1 MKYLVI
7 LNPTSQ
13 HGKALELKDSLA
25 STLKGLELDFTLHV
39 SSSPS
44 DVIETVKK
52 NLDNYTN
59 FISFGGDG
67 TLHSMA
73 NILVNNTDKNLGV
86 IPMGSGNDIAR
97 NLNIPLEME
106 AACRVIKNCNLRK
119 IDMGLINGKYY
130 YLAISGAGFDSVVND
145 LANNTKF
152 PIKGPAKY
160 TYAVY
165 KTLLTYRSKKFH
177 IKYDGTQRTVDAMFI
192 VVGNM
197 TSYGGGMKIIPDAD
211 PEDGILD
218 VCIIKRMSKLHFIKI
233 FPSVFKGERVNDSCV
248 EILRAENV
256 EIDSDYN
263 FSVFAEGE
271 YMCKLPAKFE
281 IAKKSLNFIV
291 GAK

>member
-1 MKYLVI
+1 MKYLII
-7 LNPTSQ
+7 LNPSSQ
-13 HGKALELKDSLA
+13 HGKALGLKDILD
-25 STLKGLELDFTLHV
+25 STLKGLGLDFTLHV
-39 SSSPS
+39 SSSLA
-44 DVIETVKK
+44 DIVETVKK

-67 TLHSMA
+67 TIHCIA
-73 NILVNNTDKNLGV
+73 NILVNTDKNIGC

-106 AACRVIKNCNLRK
+106 AACQVLKNCNIRK

-130 YLAISGAGFDSVVND
+130 YLAVSGAGFDSVVND

-165 KTLLTYRSKKFH
+165 KTLITYRSKKFH
-177 IKYDGTQRTVDAMFI
+177 IKYDGTQRTVDAMFL

-197 TSYGGGMKIIPDAD
+197 ASYGGGMKITPNAD
-211 PEDGILD
+211 PEDGIFD

-233 FPSVFKGERVNDSCV
+233 FPSVFKGEHITDEFV
-248 EILRAENV
+248 ESFRAKNV
-256 EIDSDYN
+256 EIDSDYK
-263 FSVFAEGE
+263 FSVFADGE

-281 IAKKSLNFIV
+281 VAKKSLNFIV

>member
-1 MKYLVI
+1 MNYLII

-13 HGKALELKDSLA
+13 HGKALELKDSLV
-25 STLKGLELDFTLHV
+25 STLNNLDLDFTLHV
-39 SSSPS
+39 SSSAA

-67 TLHSMA
+67 TIHSLA
-73 NILVNNTDKNLGV
+73 NILVNTDKNLGC

-106 AACRVIKNCNLRK
+106 AACRVIKDCHVKK
-119 IDMGLINGKYY
+119 IDLGLINGKYY
-130 YLAISGAGFDSVVND
+130 YLAVSGAGFDSVVND

-165 KTLLTYRSKKFH
+165 KTLITYRSKKFH
-177 IKYDGTQRTVDAMFI
+177 IKYDGTERTVDAMFM

-197 TSYGGGMKIIPDAD
+197 ASYGGGMKITPNAD
-211 PEDGILD
+211 PADGILD

-233 FPSVFKGERVNDSCV
+233 FPSVFKGEHIADSCV

-256 EIDSDYN
+256 EITSEYN
-263 FSVFAEGE
+263 FSVFADGE
-271 YMCKLPAKFE
+271 YICKLPAKFE
-281 IAKKSLNFIV
+281 VAKRSLNFIV
-291 GAK
+291 GAQ

>member
-1 MKYLVI
+1 MKYLII

-13 HGKALELKDSLA
+13 HGKALELKDSFV
-25 STLKGLELDFTLHV
+25 STLSSLGLDFTLHI
-39 SSSPS
+39 SSSPA

-67 TLHSMA
+67 TIHSMA
-73 NILVNNTDKNLGV
+73 NILVNTNKNLGC

-106 AACRVIKNCNLRK
+106 AACQVIKDCHVKK

-130 YLAISGAGFDSVVND
+130 YLAVSGAGFDSVVND
-145 LANNTKF
+145 LANNTRF

-165 KTLLTYRSKKFH
+165 KTLITYRSKKFH
-177 IKYDGTQRTVDAMFI
+177 IKYDGTQRTVDAMFL

-197 TSYGGGMKIIPDAD
+197 ASYGGGMKITPNAD

-218 VCIIKRMSKLHFIKI
+218 VCIIKRMSKPHFIKL
-233 FPSVFKGERVNDSCV
+233 FPSVFKGEHITDEFV
-248 EILRAENV
+248 EYFRAENI

-263 FSVFAEGE
+263 FSVFADGE
-271 YMCKLPAKFE
+271 YICKLPAKFE
-281 IAKKSLNFIV
+281 VAKKSLNFIV
-291 GAK
+291 GT

>member
-1 MKYLVI
+1 MKYLII

-13 HGKALELKDSLA
+13 RGRALELKDSLV
-25 STLKGLELDFTLHV
+25 STLKGLGLDFTLHV
-39 SSSPS
+39 SSSIA
-44 DVIETVKK
+44 DIVETVKK
-52 NLDNYTN
+52 NLDNYEN

-67 TLHSMA
+67 TIHCMA
-73 NILVNNTDKNLGV
+73 NILVNTDKNIGC

-97 NLNIPLEME
+97 NLNVPLEME
-106 AACRVIKNCNLRK
+106 DACRVLKNCHVKK

-130 YLAISGAGFDSVVND
+130 YLAVSGAGFDSVVND

-152 PIKGPAKY
+152 PINGPAKY

-177 IKYDGTQRTVDAMFI
+177 IKYDGTQRTVDAMFL

-197 TSYGGGMKIIPDAD
+197 TSYGGGMKITPNAD

-233 FPSVFKGERVNDSCV
+233 FPSVFKGEHITDKFV
-248 EILRAENV
+248 ENFKAENV
-256 EIDSDYN
+256 EIDSEYK
-263 FSVFAEGE
+263 FSVFADGE

-281 IAKKSLNFIV
+281 VAKKSLNFIV
-291 GAK
+291 GA

>member
-1 MKYLVI
+1 MKYLII

-13 HGKALELKDSLA
+13 HGKAFELKGSLE
-25 STLKGLELDFTLHV
+25 STLKNLELDFTFHV
-39 SSSPS
+39 SSSAA
-44 DVIETVKK
+44 DVVETVKK
-52 NLDNYTN
+52 NIDKYTN

-67 TLHSMA
+67 TIHSIA
-73 NILVNNTDKNLGV
+73 NILVNTDKNIGC

-106 AACRVIKNCNLRK
+106 TACRALKTCRIKR
-119 IDMGLINGKYY
+119 IDMGLINSKYY
-130 YLAISGAGFDSVVND
+130 YLAVSGAGFDSVVND

-165 KTLLTYRSKKFH
+165 KTLLTYSSKKFH
-177 IKYDGTQRTVDAMFI
+177 IKYDGVERTIDAMFL

-197 TSYGGGMKIIPDAD
+197 ASYGGGMKITPNAS

-233 FPSVFKGERVNDSCV
+233 FPSVFKGEHIADEFV
-248 EILRAENV
+248 EYFQAENV
-256 EIDSDYN
+256 EIASDYN
-263 FSVFAEGE
+263 FSVFADGE

-281 IAKKSLNFIV
+281 VVKKSLNFIV
-291 GAK
+291 GP

>member
-1 MKYLVI
+1 MKYLII

-13 HGKALELKDSLA
+13 HGKALELKDSFV
-25 STLKGLELDFTLHV
+25 STLSSLGLDFTLHI
-39 SSSPS
+39 SSSPA

-67 TLHSMA
+67 TIHSLA
-73 NILVNNTDKNLGV
+73 NILVNTNKNLGC

-106 AACRVIKNCNLRK
+106 AACQVIKDCHVKK

-130 YLAISGAGFDSVVND
+130 YLAVSGAGFDSVVND

-152 PIKGPAKY
+152 PVKGPAKY

-165 KTLLTYRSKKFH
+165 KTLITYRSKKFH
-177 IKYDGTQRTVDAMFI
+177 IKYDGTERTVDAMFL

-197 TSYGGGMKIIPDAD
+197 ASYGGGMKITPNAN

-218 VCIIKRMSKLHFIKI
+218 ICIIKRMSKLHFIKI
-233 FPSVFKGERVNDSCV
+233 FPSVFKGEHITDAFV
-248 EILRAENV
+248 ESFRAENV

-263 FSVFAEGE
+263 FSVFADGE
-271 YMCKLPAKFE
+271 YICKLPVKFE
-281 IAKKSLNFIV
+281 VAKKSLNFIV
-291 GAK
+291 GAQ

>member
-1 MKYLVI
+1 MNYFII

-13 HGKALELKDSLA
+13 HGKALELKDSLV
-25 STLKGLELDFTLHV
+25 STLNNLGLDFTLHI
-39 SSSPS
+39 SSSPA
-44 DVIETVKK
+44 DVVETVKK

-67 TLHSMA
+67 TIHSLA
-73 NILVNNTDKNLGV
+73 NILVNTDKNLGC

-106 AACRVIKNCNLRK
+106 NACQVIKDCHVKK

-130 YLAISGAGFDSVVND
+130 YLAVSGAGFDSVVND

-165 KTLLTYRSKKFH
+165 KTLITYRSKKFH
-177 IKYDGTQRTVDAMFI
+177 LKYDGTERTVDAMFI

-197 TSYGGGMKIIPDAD
+197 ASYGGGMKITPNAD

-233 FPSVFKGERVNDSCV
+233 FPSVFKGEHITDSCV

-256 EIDSDYN
+256 EITSEYN
-263 FSVFAEGE
+263 FSVFADGE
-271 YMCKLPAKFE
+271 YICKLPAKFAV
-281 IAKKSLNFIV
+281 AKKSLNFIV

>member
-1 MKYLVI
+1 MKYLII

-13 HGKALELKDSLA
+13 HGKALELKDKLV
-25 STLKGLELDFTLHV
+25 STLKGLDLDFTLHV
-39 SSSPS
+39 SNSPS
-44 DVIETVKK
+44 DVTETVKK

-67 TLHSMA
+67 TIHSLA
-73 NILVNNTDKNLGV
+73 NILVNTDKNLGC

-106 AACRVIKNCNLRK
+106 AACQVLKNCLVKR
-119 IDMGLINGKYY
+119 IDMGLINSKYY
-130 YLAISGAGFDSVVND
+130 YLAIAGAGFDSVVND
-145 LANNTKF
+145 LANNTRF

-165 KTLLTYRSKKFH
+165 KTLITFRSKKFH
-177 IKYDGTQRTVDAMFI
+177 MKYDGMQRTVDAMFL

-197 TSYGGGMKIIPDAD
+197 ASYGGGMKITPDAD

-233 FPSVFKGERVNDSCV
+233 FPSVFKGEHVKDSCV

-256 EIDSDYN
+256 EIDSEYN
-263 FSVFAEGE
+263 FSVFADGE
-271 YMCKLPAKFE
+271 YICKLPVKFE
-281 IAKKSLNFIV
+281 VAKESLNFIV